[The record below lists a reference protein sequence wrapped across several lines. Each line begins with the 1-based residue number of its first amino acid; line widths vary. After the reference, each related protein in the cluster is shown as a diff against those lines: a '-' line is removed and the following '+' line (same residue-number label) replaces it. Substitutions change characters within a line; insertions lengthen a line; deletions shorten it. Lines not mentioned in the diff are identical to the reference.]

1 MSKGSRMENLSH
13 LGIDLS
19 AQEIHDQE
27 FNVRLRGYDTDEVN
41 EYLDRI
47 IRDYDIFY
55 TIIQD
60 QERQI
65 KDLKARLD
73 ARVTPPAPAPQPIP
87 VPTPSPIQQAPSA
100 SSRGL
105 SPLELEDIMYRLREL
120 EKKVFGSPRGL

>member
-1 MSKGSRMENLSH
+1 MSKGNGMDHLSH
-13 LGIDLS
+13 LGVDLT

-27 FNVRLRGYDTDEVN
+27 FNIRLRGYDTDEVN

-65 KDLKARLD
+65 KELKARLD
-73 ARVTPPAPAPQPIP
+73 SRVTPPVAPPQPSI
-87 VPTPSPIQQAPSA
+87 PTPPPVQQVQPTAGRTLSA
-100 SSRGL
+100 
-105 SPLELEDIMYRLREL
+105 LELEDIMYRLREL
-120 EKKVFGSPRGL
+120 EKQVFGSPRGL